1 MFKSL
6 LIIFRNYYSIF
17 YDVDL
22 SQREVIQAPESSWTK
37 VSLRDFPSD
46 DSVTIF
52 VKFSVTPPVSIMISI
67 MRFCSEPSRA
77 SLTL

>member
-1 MFKSL
+1 MFKNL
-6 LIIFRNYYSIF
+6 LINFRNYYSIF
-17 YDVDL
+17 YDADL

-37 VSLRDFPSD
+37 VSFRDFPSD
-46 DSVTIF
+46 DNVTIF